1 MRLDANAQHLKAND
15 ELLLPILKA
24 LVPKLLN
31 TQFTHS
37 PLETPDVF
45 ALCVAEQPV
54 ACTNSSPEFPP
65 IANSPLQH
73 RGYLFFSC

>member
-1 MRLDANAQHLKAND
+1 MRLDDNAQLLKAND

-31 TQFTHS
+31 TQFTRS
-37 PLETPDVF
+37 PLETSDVF

-54 ACTNSSPEFPP
+54 ACTNSSTEFPP
-65 IANSPLQH
+65 ITSSPLH
-73 RGYLFFSC
+73 PRGYLFINC